1 MNPIQSIQMNGQPV
15 AAIGNTALLNR
26 RKTGFLC
33 SRKCPADIILDAYDQ
48 FKVWAADSETTVI
61 SGFHSPVEK
70 ECLRLILKGKA
81 NIIPCP
87 ARKIDHMLI
96 SKEWKPAL
104 DTGRMLILSPFTEKR
119 SDARTID
126 RRNHLVAA
134 LSETLYI
141 PHAASAGKLSIFQA
155 SEGGKELQEDDSEDG
170 DGRRSEI

>member
-1 MNPIQSIQMNGQPV
+1 MNTIPSIQINGQSV
-15 AAIGNTALLNR
+15 AAIGNADLLNR
-26 RKTGFLC
+26 TKTGLLC
-33 SRKCPADIILDAYDQ
+33 SRKSPADKILEAYDQ

-70 ECLRLILKGKA
+70 ECLRLLLKGKA
-81 NIIPCP
+81 NIILCP
-87 ARKIDHMLI
+87 AREIDHMHI

-104 DTGRMLILSPFTEKR
+104 DAGRMLILSPFTEKR

-126 RRNHLVAA
+126 RRNQLVAA

-155 SEGGKELQEDDSEDG
+155 SEEGKELQEDGSDD
-170 DGRRSEI
+170 